1 MDEQEENIDEQ
12 KENVPDYPS
21 TEYNRLY
28 STIVNMNWHK
38 SDLAKRVI
46 NSSDAEEDWD
56 SETYGR
62 KLNTR
67 NYTVPMA
74 AESRPGDS
82 GNSITMEI
90 ILSSPKTFN

>member
-1 MDEQEENIDEQ
+1 MLSLNFEKKLHLKKKYNQGW

-21 TEYNRLY
+21 TEYTRLY

-46 NSSDAEEDWD
+46 NSSDAKEDWD

-67 NYTVPMA
+67 NYTVTIYF
-74 AESRPGDS
+74 
-82 GNSITMEI
+82 IT
-90 ILSSPKTFN
+90 LL